1 MSDSVICIYG
11 LVMKNVHIYY
21 PKIVL
26 NIINIICMIDM
37 ILMHIY
43 NIYYMDD
50 IIVMIYTIVFD
61 RYARYGT

>member
-1 MSDSVICIYG
+1 MYDRYDSYA
-11 LVMKNVHIYY
+11 Y
-21 PKIVL
+21 
-26 NIINIICMIDM
+26 
-37 ILMHIY
+37 IY